1 MPTYDRK
8 RPIGVIVPSDV
19 TYSEIVASPGR
30 QALAKHADRTHKVVG
45 HHCGGAQV
53 KLFHAR
59 QRRMNSIFLRVAS
72 THCSGLECLVSK
84 TYQLS

>member
-30 QALAKHADRTHKVVG
+30 QALAKHADRTRKVVATTVVERRSNYFTRG
-45 HHCGGAQV
+45 RGA
-53 KLFHAR
+53 
-59 QRRMNSIFLRVAS
+59 
-72 THCSGLECLVSK
+72 
-84 TYQLS
+84 